1 MKTDREKLKWK
12 NKKKKKHRN
21 DNNDL
26 LNDYL
31 LPDTVLS
38 TLRAISHLIL
48 CVTF

>member
-12 NKKKKKHRN
+12 NKKMHRN
-21 DNNDL
+21 DNHDL

-48 CVTF
+48 CMTF